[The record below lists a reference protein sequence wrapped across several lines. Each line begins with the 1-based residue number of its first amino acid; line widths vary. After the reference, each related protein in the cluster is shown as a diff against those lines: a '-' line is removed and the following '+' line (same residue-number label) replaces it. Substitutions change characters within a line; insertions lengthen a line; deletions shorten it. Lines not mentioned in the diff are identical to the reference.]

1 MVGAAAGMVSRRAPR
16 AGCRPWGPRPWWVLW
31 GPPGPWSHQM
41 GCGAAGLGAAL
52 AAPAR
57 HKGGVPGRRAA
68 FPQTSSFQKIFKNIK
83 KITGYIKKT

>member
-1 MVGAAAGMVSRRAPR
+1 MGRRAAGR
-16 AGCRPWGPRPWWVLW
+16 
-31 GPPGPWSHQM
+31 
-41 GCGAAGLGAAL
+41 AAGLGAAL

-83 KITGYIKKT
+83 KLSGYIKMP